1 MTAATIRSH
10 ARPPERRPATLRSS
24 RGRIRYGLATV
35 LVAALGVLTACSG
48 DHGSTPAAES
58 SAAMSDEQIMTI
70 VRQYG
75 QCMREH
81 GIARFRDGTLDHG
94 RLTRAGAPDGSFTE
108 AAMQAATE
116 ACKSISDK
124 LPASVTAPRPPPS
137 AADLEKLAKFS
148 DCVRKH
154 GFPDWPDPDS
164 RGAFKLTDPTVVKS
178 DKFQAARTA
187 CKQYYDGPIDID
199 GGPKK

>member
-10 ARPPERRPATLRSS
+10 ALPQVRRCASRRSS

-35 LVAALGVLTACSG
+35 LIAALGVLAACG
-48 DHGSTPAAES
+48 GGHGGASAARS
-58 SAAMSDEQIMTI
+58 SAATSDEQIMTI

-75 QCMREH
+75 QCMRDH

-108 AAMQAATE
+108 AGMQAATE

-124 LPASVTAPRPPPS
+124 LPASVMAPEPPPP
-137 AADLEKLAKFS
+137 AAELEKMAKFS
-148 DCVRKH
+148 DCIRNH
-154 GFPDWPDPDS
+154 GIPDWPDPDS
-164 RGAFKLTDPTVVKS
+164 RGAFKLTDPTIVKS
-178 DKFQAARTA
+178 DKFLAAQTA
-187 CKQYYDGPIDID
+187 CKQYYDGQIRIN
-199 GGPKK
+199 GGSKK